1 MRKRACGVLL
11 KEGSVLLVRH
21 VHDGHD
27 YWTLPGGGVEEGEAP
42 EDAAVREVEEE
53 TGIRARVVRF
63 LCDNE
68 LHTAVGDAVEKY
80 YLMDGQGQEPVRGT
94 DPELKDG
101 SQMIVE
107 VGWFPLSGLREDVQV
122 GRVIEALEGP
132 GRLSGIP

>member
-1 MRKRACGVLL
+1 MRRRACGVLL
-11 KEGSVLLVRH
+11 KEDSVLLVHH

-68 LHTAVGDAVEKY
+68 LNTAVGDAVEKY
-80 YLMDGQGQEPVRGT
+80 YLLDAQGQEPVRGA
-94 DPELKDG
+94 DPELDEG
-101 SQMIVE
+101 LQMIRE
-107 VGWFPLSGLREDVQV
+107 LGWFPLSGLREDVQV
-122 GRVIEALEGP
+122 GRVVRALEERGQV
-132 GRLSGIP
+132 